1 MEVPGKIVDT
11 CHESTCGVWGL
22 FVGGPE
28 PACPMCKL
36 DTLLAVSSE
45 PFMSCPKIN
54 MTMFCTISLLK
65 YTVFHDQCWEPRCVK
80 LKN

>member
-1 MEVPGKIVDT
+1 MEVPGKIDDT
-11 CHESTCGVWGL
+11 CHEATCGVWGL

-54 MTMFCTISLLK
+54 MTMFCTISL
-65 YTVFHDQCWEPRCVK
+65 
-80 LKN
+80 